1 MADKIIFTGKI
12 DEFYDYR
19 NTPLE
24 YRAVKWDTKILD
36 KENYQRTPVFHYP
49 NLDIPYIRVI
59 EHKHFEP
66 HNKEIQEKKKTVVSY
81 EYDDYWNEDKEA
93 LYPIYDQRNSNVFL
107 LYRDLADNEKKIIF
121 KGRLGKYKY
130 YSMANVIEDVMN
142 EFAQ

>member
-59 EHKHFEP
+59 EI
-66 HNKEIQEKKKTVVSY
+66 NILS
-81 EYDDYWNEDKEA
+81 
-93 LYPIYDQRNSNVFL
+93 L
-107 LYRDLADNEKKIIF
+107 II
-121 KGRLGKYKY
+121 KKYKKRKKL
-130 YSMANVIEDVMN
+130 
-142 EFAQ
+142 